1 LHSNMCPDNLPK
13 NLTAVEVESA
23 VRDYWKTFAA
33 KKSQLWQSYY
43 ADIALVF
50 GTASK
55 RPEPARL
62 IVLRRQREYLSSGA
76 KIQVEVGNIDVEI
89 LGPNCAVAAYIL
101 KMHAELVA
109 KLSASGH
116 KDLEEHL
123 ENARVTHVFMRYED
137 GSMRIVHEHISSPA

>member
-1 LHSNMCPDNLPK
+1 MCPDNLLKKLSP
-13 NLTAVEVESA
+13 LEVEST
-23 VRDYWKTFAA
+23 VRAFWQSFAA
-33 KKSQLWQSYY
+33 KKSQQWQSYY

-62 IVLRRQREYLSSGA
+62 IVLRRQREYLASSA
-76 KIQVEVGNIDVEI
+76 KVEIEVGHIDVEM
-89 LGPNCAVAAYIL
+89 LGPDCAVAGYIL
-101 KMHAELVA
+101 KMHAEQVA

-116 KDLEEHL
+116 TDYEEHL

-137 GSMRIVHEHISSPA
+137 GSLRIVHEHISSPAET

>member
-1 LHSNMCPDNLPK
+1 MCPDNLLKKLSP
-13 NLTAVEVESA
+13 LEVEST
-23 VRDYWKTFAA
+23 VRAFWQSFAA
-33 KKSQLWQSYY
+33 KKSQQWQSYY

-62 IVLRRQREYLSSGA
+62 IVLRRQREYLASSA
-76 KIQVEVGNIDVEI
+76 KVEIEVGHIDVEM
-89 LGPNCAVAAYIL
+89 LGPDCAVAGYIL
-101 KMHAELVA
+101 KMHAEQVA

-116 KDLEEHL
+116 KDYEEHL

-137 GSMRIVHEHISSPA
+137 GSLRIVHEHISSPAET